1 MERIERVSL
10 KDKTPEEEVAII
22 EKWMNETADK
32 LNFALSHLDKDNFV
46 EGQRPIT
53 EKEVQ
58 QALDEVWEKTRQLVK
73 KNM

>member
-10 KDKTPEEEVAII
+10 RDKTPDEALSII

-32 LNFALSHLDKDNFV
+32 LNFALSHLDKDNFI
-46 EGQRPIT
+46 EEQRPIT
-53 EKEVQ
+53 ETEVQ